1 MGRSLTPGHFAV
13 LEQWSKGRYWS
24 GTRRSPHHCSHR
36 LIGFSVGLSVG
47 LSSCATMSHWWL
59 YLSLCLHGTNTW
71 WGCCIIY
78 PTCHSFMFTVSS
90 VCGKANPLADS
101 LSCFQFQHFHHR
113 SRQAH
118 LTPHMIPE
126 LLLVALPKTWPWGVS
141 FCSTK
146 DSCLPLGMFIS
157 SQRHYIDFCRW
168 DGYLNRD
175 GSFPPANEETLMCF
189 ATLLA
194 NNLTHASI

>member
-1 MGRSLTPGHFAV
+1 MAV
-13 LEQWSKGRYWS
+13 LKSVSSRDQHLMGLL
-24 GTRRSPHHCSHR
+24 HH
-36 LIGFSVGLSVG
+36 
-47 LSSCATMSHWWL
+47 
-59 YLSLCLHGTNTW
+59 LSLLA
-71 WGCCIIY
+71 
-78 PTCHSFMFTVSS
+78 TCHSFMFTASS

-126 LLLVALPKTWPWGVS
+126 VLLVALPKTWPWGVS
-141 FCSTK
+141 FCSPK

-175 GSFPPANEETLMCF
+175 GSFPPADEETLMCF